1 MLDDALVIRP
11 VESADAPAVLE
22 AWAAAF
28 PGERREL
35 ASWRWAYERNPA
47 GRRAWAAFD
56 GARVVAHYAAL
67 PARAVLRGR
76 PASVARVVDSFA
88 RPEARGAGAG
98 GAFARTARA
107 FFAEHGGAHDA
118 LCYGWPVERAWRVG
132 ARHLGYEAVRTQAA
146 LVFPPDDGARDQADV
161 ERLECFDEQALWLFE
176 RCAPRF
182 SCAVVRDAQW
192 LTWRYL
198 EPPNGA
204 AECLGVRDERGVLRG
219 LAVLARARLAGRDL
233 DLLVDWLVPEEEP
246 EVGRALVGAAR
257 ARARS
262 ELAAWIP
269 ERSAWFARFQDW
281 GARVHPTPWRM
292 AARSFVPRV
301 DAAWLAL
308 DGWFTLGDS
317 DLVLSA

>member
-1 MLDDALVIRP
+1 VLGGALEIRP

-22 AWAAAF
+22 AYAAAF

-56 GARVVAHYAAL
+56 GARVLAHYAAL
-67 PARAVLRGR
+67 PARALLRGA
-76 PASVARVVDSFA
+76 PVSVGRVVDSFA
-88 RPEARGAGAG
+88 RPEARGAGAQ

-107 FFAEHGGAHDA
+107 FFAAHGGADDA

-146 LVFPPDDGARDQADV
+146 LVFPPDAGSREGRTV
-161 ERLECFDEQALWLFE
+161 ERLERFDEQALWLFE

-182 SCAVVRDAQW
+182 SCAVVRDAAW

-198 EPPNGA
+198 EPPRGA
-204 AECLGVRDERGVLRG
+204 AQCLGVRDDGGVLRG
-219 LAVLARARLAGRDL
+219 LAVLARAQLAGHDL
-233 DLLVDWLVPEEEP
+233 EVLVDWLVPEEEP
-246 EVGRALVGAAR
+246 EVGRALVDAAR
-257 ARARS
+257 ARARA
-262 ELAAWIP
+262 ELATWIP
-269 ERSAWFARFQDW
+269 ERSAWVARFQEW

-317 DLVLSA
+317 DLVL